1 MIYIIWLTLLVLF
14 IFAYISPQIPI
25 WLPIAVYI
33 IVVIIRAKEKIGNYW
48 DWKKKSKRDEDSKL
62 EETLSDLANRGVAR
76 GGIRIREE
84 RKMKEDFKYERRKRK
99 RQFENE
105 LINCLF
111 LQ

>member
-1 MIYIIWLTLLVLF
+1 MIYVIWLTLLAFF
-14 IFAYISPQIPI
+14 IFASITPQIPI
-25 WLPIAVYI
+25 WLPITAYT
-33 IVVIIRAKEKIGNYW
+33 IVVIFRAKEKIGNYR

-76 GGIRIREE
+76 GSIRIKEE
-84 RKMKEDFKYERRKRK
+84 EKIKEGFKYKHRKRK

-111 LQ
+111 LK